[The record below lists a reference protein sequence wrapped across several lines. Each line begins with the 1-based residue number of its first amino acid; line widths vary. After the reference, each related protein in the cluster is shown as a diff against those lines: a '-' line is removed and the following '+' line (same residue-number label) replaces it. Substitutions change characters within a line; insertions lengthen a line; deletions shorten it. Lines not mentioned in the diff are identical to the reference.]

1 MLAPFAV
8 ESFFWLSI
16 FGQLVQSAD
25 PDHCPGQ
32 RIHCYSCDSLYNPEC
47 NDPFSRH
54 NQPPKSVSLVDCNA
68 FCFKWA
74 VKTDDHKR
82 MIRNC
87 STALNTKM
95 EKYLVCITESRSD
108 FGFLCFCNKDKC
120 NHTINLRHYSLAIP
134 LMMIISCL
142 LSVVD
147 L

>member
-1 MLAPFAV
+1 MHRSSCEAGVL
-8 ESFFWLSI
+8 EKRT
-16 FGQLVQSAD
+16 D
-25 PDHCPGQ
+25 PRKGLTYDSRGNVSSSTVTVV
-32 RIHCYSCDSLYNPEC
+32 IHCTTLNVTI
-47 NDPFSRH
+47 PFTRH
-54 NQPPKSVSLVDCNA
+54 NQPPKSVALVDCNA
-68 FCFKWA
+68 YCFKWA

-120 NHTINLRHYSLAIP
+120 NHTIRLQHNSLSIP
-134 LMMIISCL
+134 LMIIVSCL

-147 L
+147 F